1 MGQQNVILNELNLK
15 ASQSDGYPS
24 IYGFFNQQHMAMRN
38 DFNLVGLMIIVEM
51 LQQKMPGR
59 RPDDPI
65 GINSKNCG

>member
-1 MGQQNVILNELNLK
+1 
-15 ASQSDGYPS
+15 
-24 IYGFFNQQHMAMRN
+24 MRN

-51 LQQKMPGR
+51 LQLKMPGR